1 MGMLKRVMCA
11 LPSGDPTNRSGEAL
25 GLPGMRGGGSRRP
38 QGEGSRIGAP
48 GGYGVRAPGWLRD
61 VRVFLPIRFL
71 YWFPQPGFE
80 ELGEP
85 GFGFKG
91 FQGVV

>member
-1 MGMLKRVMCA
+1 MGIRYEDEECA
-11 LPSGDPTNRSGEAL
+11 SERRSDKPL
-25 GLPGMRGGGSRRP
+25 GGGFKPPRDAGRGSRRP

-48 GGYGVRAPGWLRD
+48 GGYGVRALGWLRD

-80 ELGEP
+80 ALGEP

-91 FQGVV
+91 FQCVV